1 MGAMIEVENLTKWY
15 GSTLALDRVTFEVHE
30 GQIVGFLGPNGA
42 GKSTTLRILTGFMP
56 ATTGRAAING
66 HDAFTDSLALR
77 RSIGYMPESV
87 PLYPEMR
94 VSEYL
99 AFRAALKGV
108 RGKERR
114 KEVDRVIGRCW
125 LKDVRR
131 RLVGQLSKG
140 YRQRVGLAD
149 ALIGDPP
156 ALILDEPTIGLDP
169 TQMQEVRRLVT
180 SLGEKHTLLLSS
192 HILPE
197 VERVC
202 THLVIIARGRIAAAG
217 SVEELRRGL
226 AARHRVVLETRSDSD
241 GPAEMA
247 RAVGG
252 ARGVASVER
261 VDLED
266 GWQRLTASPEG
277 DADPR
282 EALAAVAGQR
292 GWAVRELHR
301 VVPTI
306 EDLYLAITAGEGR
319 PGESESA
326 AA

>member
-1 MGAMIEVENLTKWY
+1 MAAMIEVENLTKWY
-15 GSTLALDRVTFEVHE
+15 GSTLALDRVSFEVRE

-42 GKSTTLRILTGFMP
+42 GKSTTLRVLTGFMP
-56 ATTGRAAING
+56 ATSGRAAING

-94 VSEYL
+94 VNEYL

-114 KEVDRVIGRCW
+114 KEIDRVVQRCW
-125 LKDVRR
+125 LTDVRR
-131 RLVGQLSKG
+131 RLIGQLSKG

-156 ALILDEPTIGLDP
+156 VLILDEPTIGLDP
-169 TQMQEVRRLVT
+169 SQMQEVRRLIGA
-180 SLGEKHTLLLSS
+180 LGEKHTVLLSS

-197 VERVC
+197 VERTC
-202 THLVIIARGRIAAAG
+202 SHLVIIARGRIAAAG
-217 SVEELRRGL
+217 SIEELRRGM
-226 AARHRVVLETRSDSD
+226 AARHRIVLEVRSDSD

-247 RAVGG
+247 RAIGS
-252 ARGVASVER
+252 ARGVASAER
-261 VDLED
+261 EDLD
-266 GWQRLTASPEG
+266 GGWVRFTASPEG

-282 EALAAVAGQR
+282 QALAGLANQR
-292 GWAVRELHR
+292 GWAVREIHR

-306 EDLYLAITAGEGR
+306 EDLYLTVTSGELEQ
-319 PGESESA
+319 PVA
-326 AA
+326 A